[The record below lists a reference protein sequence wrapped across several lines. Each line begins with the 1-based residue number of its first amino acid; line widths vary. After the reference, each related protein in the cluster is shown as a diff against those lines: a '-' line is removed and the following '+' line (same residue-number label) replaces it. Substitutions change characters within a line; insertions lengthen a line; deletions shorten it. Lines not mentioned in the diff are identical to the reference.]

1 MVTQSS
7 NADIADWGLEFDKRV
22 SAVVAVRW
30 ASLAAGTEVGVVAD
44 GALVAVTL
52 DIGLHSVVGVAQR
65 TITVDAVVAGLAA
78 E

>member
-1 MVTQSS
+1 MITQSS
-7 NADIADWGLEFDKRV
+7 NADIADWGLEFDERV
-22 SAVVAVRW
+22 GSVVSIRW
-30 ASLAAGTEVGVVAD
+30 ASLTAGTEVGVVAY

-52 DIGLHSVVGVAQR
+52 DVGLNSVVRVAER

>member
-1 MVTQSS
+1 M
-7 NADIADWGLEFDKRV
+7 
-22 SAVVAVRW
+22 AVRW
-30 ASLAAGTEVGVVAD
+30 ASLTAGTEIGIVAY

-52 DIGLHSVVGVAQR
+52 DVGLNSVVGVAER